1 MPSWKHSLL
10 ASHYRR
16 NSKGECKV
24 RIDGTKIVLSYEQ
37 HDGLTVYEGE
47 EVCPG
52 HFSLTCARKGGRA
65 TLHRMPGEDVVEG
78 HWVEGQNQGMW
89 RIQLKDTS

>member
-16 NSKGECKV
+16 NSNGECKV
-24 RIDGTKIVLSYEQ
+24 RIDGRKIVLSYEQ

-47 EVCPG
+47 EVAPG

-65 TLHRMPGEDVVEG
+65 ILHRMPGEDVIEG

-89 RIQLKDTS
+89 RIQLKDTR